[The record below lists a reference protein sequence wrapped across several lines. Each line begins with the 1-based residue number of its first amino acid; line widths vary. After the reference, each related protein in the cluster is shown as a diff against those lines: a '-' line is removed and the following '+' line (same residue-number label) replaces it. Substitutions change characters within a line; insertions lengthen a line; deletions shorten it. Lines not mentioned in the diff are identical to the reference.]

1 MGVRSH
7 SLHLSMTFIKILL
20 GPIIA
25 WIVAY
30 LTSQVL
36 HHPELFPITFS
47 TVWMLIWWISQAVP
61 MPVTA
66 LLPLILFPGLDIL
79 DLKTTA
85 AAYGHE
91 VVFLFLGGFLLALG
105 LEKYHVHTATAKW
118 ILHKTGNQPKRLLL
132 GFSLATALL
141 SMWISNTAT
150 TMMMLPMAI
159 SVFPFIRGSWAPQFR
174 KRLLLAL
181 AYSSSIGGVATLIG
195 TPPNSVLRGMSE
207 QFTGISL
214 GFFSWMAIGIPFA
227 AMLLILMY
235 ILLSQKWDAKN
246 IEVDFSEQ
254 DIFGQPINLNSNQKR
269 LIGIFVITITG
280 WMFGPWISR
289 WLNLPVSDASVA
301 LVGALLLFVVPEH
314 HPNPSH
320 KKKALLEWSDTQKL
334 AWGVILLFGGGFA
347 LAKGL
352 ESSGM
357 IQILTNGL
365 LSLGISNPFVL
376 MALFSISA
384 LFLTELMS
392 NVALVTLM
400 VPVVINAAQT
410 LGLHPLFFAI
420 PVTLASS
427 MAFMFPMATPPNAI
441 VFSNSDSLSVRDMAS
456 FGFILNLLA
465 LGVLLVICLLVFQ
478 IFPDL
483 VS

>member
-1 MGVRSH
+1 
-7 SLHLSMTFIKILL
+7 MTIIKILL
-20 GPIIA
+20 GPCIA
-25 WIVAY
+25 WIAAF
-30 LTSQVL
+30 LTAEVL
-36 HHPELFPITFS
+36 QHPELFSITFS
-47 TVWMLIWWISQAVP
+47 TVWMLIWWVTQAVP
-61 MPVTA
+61 MPITA
-66 LLPLILFPGLDIL
+66 LLPLILFPGLNIL
-79 DLKTTA
+79 DLKSTA

-132 GFSLATALL
+132 GFSLATAVL

-150 TMMMLPMAI
+150 TMMMLPMAL
-159 SVFPFIRGSWAPQFR
+159 SVFPFVRGSWAPQFR

-195 TPPNSVLRGMSE
+195 TPPNAVLRGMSE
-207 QFTGISL
+207 QFAGISL
-214 GFFSWMAIGIPFA
+214 GFFPWMVIGLPLA
-227 AMLLILMY
+227 ALLLLVMY
-235 ILLSQKWDAKN
+235 LLLSQKWDDKN

-254 DIFGQPINLNSNQKR
+254 NLFGSPTALNPSQKR
-269 LIGIFVITITG
+269 LIGIFIISIAG
-280 WMFGPWISR
+280 WMFGPWIGR
-289 WLNLPVSDASVA
+289 WLNLPISDAGVA
-301 LVGALLLFVVPEH
+301 LIGALLLFIVPADQRGLG
-314 HPNPSH
+314 H
-320 KKKALLEWSDTQKL
+320 KTQALLEWADTQKL

-357 IQILTNGL
+357 IQILTDGL
-365 LSLGISNPFVL
+365 LSLGISNPLVL
-376 MALFSISA
+376 ILLFSVSA

-400 VPVVINAAQT
+400 VPVVISAAQT
-410 LGLHPLFFAI
+410 LGLHPLFFAL

-441 VFSNSDSLSVRDMAS
+441 VFGGSDLLRVRDMVS
-456 FGFILNLLA
+456 FGFFLNMLA
-465 LGVLLVICLLVFQ
+465 LITLTIICLLVFQ
-478 IFPDL
+478 AFPGL